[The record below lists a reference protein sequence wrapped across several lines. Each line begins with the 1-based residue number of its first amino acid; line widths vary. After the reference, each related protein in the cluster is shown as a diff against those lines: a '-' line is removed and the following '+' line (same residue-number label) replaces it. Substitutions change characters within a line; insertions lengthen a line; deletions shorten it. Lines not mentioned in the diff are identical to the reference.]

1 MTDDATTDDAMT
13 GEATTDDAMTAAGK
27 EQETPVAASA
37 SATASQRGIAALL
50 ARELVEDDR
59 AEWTRLI
66 AQREE
71 KQEQDAKSLFI
82 FRIGREWM
90 ALPTHR
96 VQRVVQGAAPHTI
109 PHRSETLLGL
119 ISVQGELVLCV
130 SLSRLLKI
138 ESPREQTKPADGSGY
153 YIVTKGEAG
162 PVAFPVD
169 ESHGVHRYRET
180 DLRKTPATVAEATA
194 PFTTAMLL
202 WRQHSVG
209 CLDDQLLFYAV
220 DRSLS

>member
-1 MTDDATTDDAMT
+1 MTDDAKTDDAT
-13 GEATTDDAMTAAGK
+13 ADDATTAEGENQEAAVTAA
-27 EQETPVAASA
+27 TVAKAN
-37 SATASQRGIAALL
+37 QRGIAALL

-130 SLSRLLKI
+130 SLSRLLKM
-138 ESPREQTKPADGSGY
+138 ETHREQQKAADGPGNY
-153 YIVTKGEAG
+153 VVAMGEAG

-169 ESHGVHRYRET
+169 ESQGVHRYREA
-180 DLRKTPATVAEATA
+180 DLREAPATVAEAAA
-194 PFTTAMLL
+194 PFTTAVLP

-220 DRSLS
+220 DKSLS